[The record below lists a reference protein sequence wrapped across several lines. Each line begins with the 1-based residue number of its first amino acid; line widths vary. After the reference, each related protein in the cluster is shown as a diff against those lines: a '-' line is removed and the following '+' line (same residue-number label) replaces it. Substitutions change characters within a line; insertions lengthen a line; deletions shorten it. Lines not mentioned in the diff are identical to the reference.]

1 MVTHNGLPQDM
12 IGKTMGRTLTMT
24 ESADRFIQGLAANN
38 FEINLFTLG
47 GNDRVDL
54 NRSDDL
60 GGGNTVDTGAG
71 NDIVNNFKESGNVIR
86 LGLGNDTYFGR
97 GFGSFSSEISDQIFA
112 GDGIDLISV
121 ATFKSLYFGEAG
133 NDTFISVGWQN
144 TFNGG
149 TGVDTISY
157 ANRDA
162 NSTLGGT
169 GVTVDLAQGFAQT
182 GAFRREQLVSIENAV
197 GSGAGDMLIG
207 NGQANRL
214 TGGGGFDDLIGNAG
228 ADRFIFAA
236 VSDAVLESNNFDL
249 IHDFTRAQGDKIQLS
264 AIDADIRAGA
274 AGNQAFTF
282 VGTADF
288 TAGQAGRVRIEVFSD
303 AVLVLGDVNG
313 DGLADF
319 GFAVQGSA
327 NLVAGDFIL

>member
-1 MVTHNGLPQDM
+1 
-12 IGKTMGRTLTMT
+12 MGRTLTMT
-24 ESADRFIQGLAANN
+24 EVADRFIQGSAANN
-38 FEINLFTLG
+38 VEINLFTLG

-60 GGGNTVDTGAG
+60 GGGNTVNTGAG
-71 NDIVNNFKESGNVIR
+71 NDVVNNLKEFGNIIR

-97 GFGSFSSEISDQIFA
+97 GFGSFSSDLSDQVFA
-112 GDGIDLISV
+112 GDGADLMSV
-121 ATFKSLYFGEAG
+121 TTFKSIYFGEAG

-149 TGVDTISY
+149 AGVDTISY

-197 GSGAGDMLIG
+197 GSGADDILIG

-214 TGGGGFDDLIGNAG
+214 TGGRGFDDLIGNGG
-228 ADRFIFAA
+228 ADRFIFNA
-236 VSDAVLESNNFDL
+236 VSDALVQGNSFDL
-249 IHDFTRAQGDKIQLS
+249 IHDFNRAQGDKIQLS
-264 AIDADIRAGA
+264 AIDANIRANA
-274 AGNQAFTF
+274 VGNQAFTF
-282 VGTADF
+282 IGTADF
-288 TAGQAGRVRIEVFSD
+288 TVGQAGRLRIEVFSD
-303 AVLVLGDVNG
+303 AILVLGDVNG
-313 DGLADF
+313 DGLAEF
-319 GFAVQGSA
+319 GIAVQGSA